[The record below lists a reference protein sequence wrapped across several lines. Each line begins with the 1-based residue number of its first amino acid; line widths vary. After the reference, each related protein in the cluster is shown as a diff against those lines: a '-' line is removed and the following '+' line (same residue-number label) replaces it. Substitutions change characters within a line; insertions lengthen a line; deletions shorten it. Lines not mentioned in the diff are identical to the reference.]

1 MLWQLEV
8 ALEQRFGRPGSWKVA
23 LERRLERPG
32 GGKVALERRFERP
45 GSWKLALE
53 RRLERPWTPREPWN
67 GVLGAFAAGASRN
80 APSDLTEIMYRY
92 TRGTY
97 FGAALV

>member
-23 LERRLERPG
+23 LERRLERPD
-32 GGKVALERRFERP
+32 GGKVALERRLERP

-67 GVLGAFAAGASRN
+67 GVLGALAAGAIRN
-80 APSDLTEIMYRY
+80 APKHLTEIMYRY
-92 TRGTY
+92 IY
-97 FGAALV
+97 IYIYI